1 MACKRYI
8 VNDLICDKLVRAV
21 RLRTLLWQ
29 IRTPKRSPGTRT
41 GFFAFNSRIVGKPEV
56 IRASQGVHDKNVS
69 L

>member
-21 RLRTLLWQ
+21 RLRTPLWQ

-41 GFFAFNSRIVGKPEV
+41 GFFAFNSRIVGN
-56 IRASQGVHDKNVS
+56 SS
-69 L
+69 LI